1 MSIRQYKLR
10 HIAQMIKR
18 ILKENI
24 IRQAF
29 RGQVLIIQG
38 PRQVGKTTLA
48 LDVAESLKSK
58 GNARIFNCDDP
69 DDRAILENK
78 GLEALKS
85 TVGNAKL
92 IFIDEGQKLTSIGQ
106 TLKLLADYYKKH
118 IQIIVTGSSAINL
131 LDKTQESLTGRK
143 KVYTLYPVS
152 AEEVSKG
159 AVIQR
164 SNLESLLVYGSYP
177 DVITT
182 RKKQDKVDILK
193 ELKTSYLYRDV
204 FDFQG
209 MKNADVFMNLVK
221 ALAYQIGNEVSYR
234 ELSNLLKISFATVE
248 RYVHILEQTFIL
260 FHLPVF
266 TRNKRRELSKLR
278 KIYFYDVG
286 IRNAV
291 INNFNPINKRDDLGA
306 LWENYMV
313 VERMKYREYHR
324 IEANQYF
331 WRTYDGSE
339 VDLVEEREGGLYGY
353 EFKWQPRERA
363 RVLAKWNE
371 YKGSSYQ
378 VVTPGEMKGFVV

>member
-1 MSIRQYKLR
+1 
-10 HIAQMIKR
+10 MIKR

-24 IRQAF
+24 VQQAF

-38 PRQVGKTTLA
+38 PRQTGKTTLA
-48 LDVAESLKSK
+48 LDITKTLKDK
-58 GNARIFNCDDP
+58 AFVRIFNCDDP
-69 DDRAILENK
+69 DHRGLLENK
-78 GLEALKS
+78 GLAALKN
-85 TVGNAKL
+85 TIGKAKVV
-92 IFIDEGQKLTSIGQ
+92 FIDEGQKLSTAGQ
-106 TLKLLADYYKKH
+106 TLKLLADYYKKSL
-118 IQIIVTGSSAINL
+118 QIIVTGSSAIHL

-152 AEEVSKG
+152 IEEISKRK
-159 AVIQR
+159 VIDR
-164 SNLESLLVYGSYP
+164 KKLETFLIYGSYP
-177 DVITT
+177 KVVTAQ
-182 RKKQDKVDILK
+182 KKQDRADILK

-221 ALAYQIGNEVSYR
+221 ALAYQVGSEVSYR
-234 ELSNLLKISFATVE
+234 ELSNLLKVSYATVE
-248 RYVHILEQTFIL
+248 RYVHILEQSFIV

-278 KIYFYDVG
+278 KVYFYDVG

-291 INNFNPINKRDDLGA
+291 INNFNPLDKRDDLGA
-306 LWENYMV
+306 LWENFMV

-339 VDLVEEREGGLYGY
+339 IDLVEEREGRLYGF
-353 EFKWQPRERA
+353 EFKWKPRTHA

-378 VVTPGEMKGFVV
+378 LITPGELKGFIQ

>member
-1 MSIRQYKLR
+1 
-10 HIAQMIKR
+10 MIKR
-18 ILKENI
+18 TLKENI
-24 IRQAF
+24 VGQAF
-29 RGQVLIIQG
+29 HGRILIIQG

-48 LDVAESLKSK
+48 LDIAKSIK
-58 GNARIFNCDDP
+58 DKAQVCIFNCDDP
-69 DDRAILENK
+69 DHRTLLENK
-78 GLEALKS
+78 GLESFKS
-85 TVGNAKL
+85 SIGPAKVV
-92 IFIDEGQKLTSIGQ
+92 FIDEGQKISTIGQ
-106 TLKLLADYYKKH
+106 TLKLLADHYKKRL
-118 IQIIVTGSSAINL
+118 QVIVTGSSTIHL

-143 KVYTLYPVS
+143 KVYTLFPVS
-152 AEEVSKG
+152 LEEISKG
-159 AVIQR
+159 K
-164 SNLESLLVYGSYP
+164 SMDPKNLEPFLVFGSYP
-177 DVITT
+177 NVVTA
-182 RKKQDKVDILK
+182 KSKQEKVDILR

-209 MKNADVFMNLVK
+209 MKNAEVFMNLVK
-221 ALAYQIGNEVSYR
+221 ALAHQIGNEVSYR
-234 ELSNLLKISFATVE
+234 ELSNLLKISYATVE
-248 RYVHILEQTFIL
+248 RYVHILEQSFII

-291 INNFNPINKRDDLGA
+291 INNFNPLHKREDLGV
-306 LWENYMV
+306 LWENFMV

-339 VDLVEEREGGLYGY
+339 VDLVEEREGRLYGF
-353 EFKWQPRERA
+353 EFKWKPRERA

-378 VVTPGEMKGFVV
+378 VITPSEMRGFIVK

>member
-1 MSIRQYKLR
+1 
-10 HIAQMIKR
+10 MIKR

-24 IRQAF
+24 IQQAF

-48 LDVAESLKSK
+48 LDIAKALKSK
-58 GNARIFNCDDP
+58 GETLIFNCDDP
-69 DDRAILENK
+69 DHRSILENK

-85 TVGNAKL
+85 TIGNAKV
-92 IFIDEGQKLTSIGQ
+92 IFIDEGQKLSSIGQ
-106 TLKLLADYYKKH
+106 TLKLLADYYKKRV
-118 IQIIVTGSSAINL
+118 QVIVTGSSTINL

-143 KVYTLYPVS
+143 KIYTLYPVS

-159 AVIQR
+159 AVIQKNR
-164 SNLESLLVYGSYP
+164 LELLLVYGSYP
-177 DVITT
+177 NVIITG
-182 RKKQDKVDILK
+182 KKQDKIETLK

-234 ELSNLLKISFATVE
+234 ELSNLLKIGYTTVE
-248 RYVHILEQTFIL
+248 RYIHILEQTFII

-278 KIYFYDVG
+278 KIYFYDLG

-291 INNFNPINKRDDLGA
+291 INNFNSLDKRDDLGA
-306 LWENYMV
+306 LWENFMV
-313 VERMKYREYHR
+313 VERMKYREYHH

-339 VDLVEEREGGLYGY
+339 VDLVEEREGKLYGY
-353 EFKWQPRERA
+353 EFKWKPREYA
-363 RVLAKWNE
+363 RVLAKWKE

-378 VVTPGEMKGFVV
+378 IITPDKLKGFVI

>member
-1 MSIRQYKLR
+1 
-10 HIAQMIKR
+10 MIKR
-18 ILKENI
+18 TLKENI
-24 IRQAF
+24 IQQSF
-29 RGQVLIIQG
+29 HGQVLIIQG
-38 PRQVGKTTLA
+38 PRQAGKTTLA
-48 LDVAESLKSK
+48 LDIAKTLKGK
-58 GNARIFNCDDP
+58 GAVRIFNCDDP
-69 DDRAILENK
+69 DHRALLENR

-85 TVGNAKL
+85 AVGPARVL
-92 IFIDEGQKLTSIGQ
+92 FIDEGQKLSTIGQ
-106 TLKLLADYYKKH
+106 TLKLLADYYKKNL
-118 IQIIVTGSSAINL
+118 QVVVTGSSAIHL

-152 AEEVSKG
+152 LEEISQGGGVG
-159 AVIQR
+159 QR
-164 SNLESLLVYGSYP
+164 ELEPFLVYGSYP
-177 DVITT
+177 KVVTAK
-182 RKKQDKVDILK
+182 RKQDKVDILR

-234 ELSNLLKISFATVE
+234 ELSNLLKISYVTVE
-248 RYVHILEQTFIL
+248 RYVHILEQSFIV

-266 TRNKRRELSKLR
+266 TRNKRRELSRLR

-291 INNFNPINKRDDLGA
+291 INNFTPLNERDDLGA
-306 LWENYMV
+306 LWENFMV

-339 VDLVEEREGGLYGY
+339 VDLVEERGGRLYGY
-353 EFKWQPRERA
+353 EFKWKPREHP

-378 VVTPGEMKGFVV
+378 VITPGELRGFVQ